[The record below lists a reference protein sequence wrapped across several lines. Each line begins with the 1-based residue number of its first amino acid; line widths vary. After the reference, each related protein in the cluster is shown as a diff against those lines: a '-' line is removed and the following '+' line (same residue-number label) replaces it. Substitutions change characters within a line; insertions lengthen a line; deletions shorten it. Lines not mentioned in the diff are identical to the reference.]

1 MQRCLDR
8 ALDKQLGRHAMAGL
22 AVALVECAADA
33 QTARN
38 SLFPEARDSPVI
50 GYLLMACSMALDH
63 FLLLPGNPVRGR
75 CLHLVQLATTLG
87 PMVVDAVPALAEGDF
102 TWTEGEAQ
110 PT

>member
-63 FLLLPGNPVRGR
+63 FLLLPGNPGLKEKHSPRRER
-75 CLHLVQLATTLG
+75 CSWTCGG
-87 PMVVDAVPALAEGDF
+87 PHG
-102 TWTEGEAQ
+102 
-110 PT
+110 